1 MNAKWLKI
9 IAVILMIIDHIGF
22 YLIPEGTLNLVFRAI
37 GRIAY
42 PLFAFMIAEGFH
54 KTHHL
59 KKYFLR
65 LLLAALIM
73 ELIIFIIY
81 LITSENYLIHIN
93 VFIPLL
99 FGLLGLT
106 LFNQPKWYL
115 KLLIIPLLIIAEV
128 LQISYGLYG
137 VLIILIFGIIPKR
150 KDQFTSFIL
159 MSLFFID
166 WPLLV
171 LLNLASLAR
180 YPYLQWASLL
190 SFIPIMLYNGEKGSY
205 NKWIFYAI
213 YPLHLGIILLIKYFI
228 TR

>member
-9 IAVILMIIDHIGF
+9 VAVILMIIDHIGF
-22 YLIPEGTLNLVFRAI
+22 YLIPEGTINLVFRAI

-65 LLLAALIM
+65 LLLSALIM
-73 ELIIFIIY
+73 ELIIVIIY
-81 LITSENYLIHIN
+81 LITLENYLIHIN

-99 FGLLGLT
+99 FGLTGLT
-106 LFNQPKWYL
+106 LFYQPKWYL
-115 KLLIIPLLIIAEV
+115 KILIIPLLVLAEI

-150 KDQFTSFIL
+150 MEQITTFIL

-166 WPLLV
+166 WPLLTF
-171 LLNLASLAR
+171 LNLESLAR
-180 YPYLQWASLL
+180 YPYIQWASIL
-190 SFIPIMLYNGEKGSY
+190 SFIPIILYNKEKGSY

-213 YPLHLGIILLIKYFI
+213 YPLHLGIILLIKYLM